1 MWSPLDASR
10 EDILAVLVDVSP
22 WAQLPQLTEHQEQL
36 RSYITSNFTLEEI
49 QRLAQ
54 SIARHWLAV
63 KDTEDRYL
71 YP

>member
-1 MWSPLDASR
+1 MWSPLDLSR

-22 WAQLPQLTEHQEQL
+22 GAQLPQLTEHQEKL
-36 RSYITSNFTLEEI
+36 RSYIMSNFTLEEI

-54 SIARHWLAV
+54 SITRHWLAV
-63 KDTEDRYL
+63 KDTEDRFL

>member
-22 WAQLPQLTEHQEQL
+22 WAKIPPQTENQEQL

-63 KDTEDRYL
+63 KDKEDRFL